1 MTIYNKVPDKF
12 ISIAAASL
20 QKAEAFK
27 ISKPVLYENKKY
39 FEIVFNKKLFGILRK
54 NVVGRLIIDEQGSVI
69 KDNILLN
76 NLARLFYY
84 YAFFFDA
91 GLSDLK
97 NTIKTDT
104 QLKREERDYKEAA
117 SVLQRLADEG
127 VGDAGRVKSIVDR
140 YPNMRVEADKV
151 LKMVIQRVEEYLSND
166 TLFSEEVLD
175 DVLSLYIKTLVLNFE
190 RIKFING
197 ASGHYDTVKREI
209 IKRKR
214 KIKNRI
220 GRKFRD
226 SVIKPENILTFF
238 INILKYYDEV
248 INYSSERYKKYLL
261 SKDAEYI
268 KKYSE
273 TLRNKKN

>member
-1 MTIYNKVPDKF
+1 MTIYNEVPDKF
-12 ISIAAASL
+12 ISIA
-20 QKAEAFK
+20 EANSQSGEVFK
-27 ISKPVLYENKKY
+27 ISKPVLFENKKY

-54 NVVGRLIIDEQGSVI
+54 NVIGRLIIDEQGSVI
-69 KDNILLN
+69 KDNSLLN
-76 NLARLFYY
+76 NLSRLFYY

-97 NTIKTDT
+97 NTIKSDI

-117 SVLQRLADEG
+117 SVLQHIADEG

-140 YPNMRVEADKV
+140 YPVMRVEADKV

-190 RIKFING
+190 RIKFINS

-220 GRKFRD
+220 SRKFRD

-268 KKYSE
+268 KEYSE
-273 TLRNKKN
+273 TLRNK